1 MLSIAVER
9 SPDTCHCEWVSKVTY
24 GGKDLEGIAMG
35 TNKEACGAISEIDL
49 AVFESFKN
57 RFSY

>member
-1 MLSIAVER
+1 MLSIAVDK
-9 SPDTCHCEWVSKVTY
+9 SPDICHGECVSKVTY
-24 GGKDLEGIAMG
+24 EGRELEGVVIG
-35 TNKEACGAISEIDL
+35 TNREACGAISEIDL